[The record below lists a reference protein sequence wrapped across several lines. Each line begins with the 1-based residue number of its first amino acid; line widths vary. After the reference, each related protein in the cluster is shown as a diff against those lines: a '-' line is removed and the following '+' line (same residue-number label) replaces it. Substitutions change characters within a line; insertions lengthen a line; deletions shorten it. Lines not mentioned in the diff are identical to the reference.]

1 MEKVVNWIIIFF
13 NNGIILAWRLDH
25 KSMHGTFGCCVEG
38 HGPAGTSGEGRM
50 AGLDDPAGP
59 LQPQRPYD
67 SMIPQEKV

>member
-1 MEKVVNWIIIFF
+1 
-13 NNGIILAWRLDH
+13 
-25 KSMHGTFGCCVEG
+25 MHGTFGCCVEG

-59 LQPQRPYD
+59 PQPQRFHD